1 MASGSG
7 IVFLSPFG
15 RASYISARLHHHFPR
30 AILRLGLTFRV
41 SARSR
46 IRCQNAHFNQTIA
59 SGPRPMVFGCA
70 CALKMGEPS
79 WRAAVPRAAINSRSA
94 TREPSG
100 TPARLGFP
108 KSARILKA
116 SEFRKVYQ
124 EGMRVAGQYFAAF
137 CLRVPRAAGAGPRL
151 GFTVPRAFGR

>member
-1 MASGSG
+1 
-7 IVFLSPFG
+7 
-15 RASYISARLHHHFPR
+15 
-30 AILRLGLTFRV
+30 
-41 SARSR
+41 
-46 IRCQNAHFNQTIA
+46 
-59 SGPRPMVFGCA
+59 MVFGCE
-70 CALKMGEPS
+70 CAPKMGEPS
-79 WRAAVPRAAINSRSA
+79 WRAAVPRAAINSRSV

-151 GFTVPRAFGR
+151 GFTVPRAFGKAVIRNRVKRRLRETLRVRLHDLSPEWDIVLNPRRAALTASPEDLRREVDRLISRCGQQ